1 MNNKNLSFVL
11 KYYREGKLDTKR
23 AIQKV
28 RERTMLS
35 DTRTIP
41 MQRWIAIA
49 ASLLLLLIGGATYYY
64 IGYNPEVVLTAHEQ
78 PQLFILPDQTHVTL
92 SSHAT
97 LSYKK
102 KDVRTMTLKGD
113 AYFEVQH
120 DEQHPFIVRNEMAQ
134 VRVLGTGFQVSGSRS
149 SQKLTEVYVT
159 HGKVAFS
166 SPSAEAQGVVLTQ
179 GMKAQ
184 LVQGEH
190 KPQLIP
196 AGSINQVAWATG
208 NFHFENTPLTEVIND
223 LETFYHVKLSVN
235 SSEKN
240 LTGDFSTESMDE
252 IISLIE
258 QTLEVSIV
266 KNNP

>member
-11 KYYREGKLDTKR
+11 RYYQEGKLDTKR

-28 RERTMLS
+28 KERTMLS

-41 MQRWIAIA
+41 MRRWIAIA

-64 IGYNPEVVLTAHEQ
+64 IRYNPEVVLTAHEQ
-78 PQLFILPDQTHVTL
+78 PQLFILPDQTRVTL
-92 SSHAT
+92 SSHAS

-134 VRVLGTGFQVSGSRS
+134 VRVLGTGFQVSGGRS

-166 SPSAEAQGVVLTQ
+166 SPSDEAQGVVLTQ

-184 LVQGEH
+184 LVQGGH

-223 LETFYHVKLSVN
+223 LETYYHVNLSVS

-240 LTGDFSTESMDE
+240 LTGDFSTESLDE

-258 QTLEVSIV
+258 QTLEVTIV
-266 KNNP
+266 KNNL